1 MITSPSSIKEM
12 TITEIQRRFKLDFA
26 QEQSIGLSVEIPLI
40 ALWSSN
46 LRIVLEPIG
55 CEEAREGAFHA
66 APH

>member
-1 MITSPSSIKEM
+1 MITSPSSIKEI

-46 LRIVLEPIG
+46 LSLLLEPIE
-55 CEEAREGAFHA
+55 CEEAKEDAFHA